1 MITFVYTQDEHG
13 AIGFKQDLPWYLP
26 SDLKHFKETTMG
38 HTMVMGR
45 KTFESMG
52 KRLLPGRKSVVVTNQ
67 ADYGADIP
75 ELMVLHNIEDVL
87 ELGKNQEL
95 MVIGGAGLY
104 ESLWPHVDKIARTVI
119 YDTFEADTFIPE
131 IDKSKFEL
139 VKVVHGVVDEKNVH
153 ARDYE
158 WWKRKEGATK

>member
-1 MITFVYTQDEHG
+1 MITFVYAQDKQG
-13 AIGFKQDLPWYLP
+13 AIGYNGDLPWHLP

-45 KTFESMG
+45 KTFEAMG

-67 ADYGADIP
+67 DGYGADIP
-75 ELMVLHNIEDVL
+75 ELTVLHDIESVL
-87 ELGKNQEL
+87 ELGKDQEL

-104 ESLWPHVDKIARTVI
+104 ESLWPYVDKISRTVI

-131 IDKSKFEL
+131 IDESIFER
-139 VKVVHGVVDEKNVH
+139 VRVVPGVVDEKNVH
-153 ARDYE
+153 AHDYE
-158 WWKRKEGATK
+158 WWERKGGEAK